1 MKRLITAAVLFTC
14 MSVNAQN
21 TSDPAQTGKLFMKQG
36 DYANAVLVL
45 NRAVAQ
51 DPQNISAAKDLALS
65 YHYQNDNPAA
75 LAVMKKVIE
84 NPAADDQAYQIAGN
98 IYKGLNQLKECEKL
112 FKQGIK
118 RFPESGPLYNELGEL
133 LITQKDQ
140 DAIKIWERGIQNDP
154 SYSRNYFNASKYY
167 FFKNDLARSLLY
179 SELFLN
185 IEPAGPRTAE
195 IKQLLYDGYKK
206 FYNSTTVNADIK
218 KEKSD
223 FIKQFISILNNQ
235 IPLASSGI
243 TTASLSMIRTRFI
256 LEWFAANN
264 SKMPFK
270 LFEYQ
275 RQLLKDGMFDAYN
288 QWLFGPAENLA
299 AYKNWTDNHSDEYK
313 AFDRLQRSRMFK
325 PVTGEY
331 YSRK

>member
-14 MSVNAQN
+14 MSVNAQS

-36 DYANAVLVL
+36 DYANAILVL
-45 NRAVAQ
+45 NRAVDQ
-51 DPQNISAAKDLALS
+51 DPQNINAAKDLALS
-65 YHYQNDNPAA
+65 YHYLNDNHAA
-75 LAVMKKVIE
+75 LAVIQKVIE

-112 FKQGIK
+112 FKKGIK
-118 RFPESGPLYNELGEL
+118 RFPKSGPLYNELGEL
-133 LITQKDQ
+133 LLTQKDH
-140 DAIKIWERGIQNDP
+140 DAIKTWERGIEYDP
-154 SYSRNYFNASKYY
+154 SYSRNYFNASRYY
-167 FFKNDLARSLLY
+167 FFNNDVARSLLY

-185 IEPAGPRTAE
+185 IEPAGPHTAE
-195 IKQLLYDGYKK
+195 MKQLLYDGYKK
-206 FYNSTTVNADIK
+206 FYSTSAIPDTK

-223 FIKQFISILNNQ
+223 FIKQFTRILNNQ
-235 IPLASSGI
+235 TALTTSGI

-264 SKMPFK
+264 NKMPFK

-299 AYKNWTDNHSDEYK
+299 AYKNWTDNHSAEYK
-313 AFDRLQRSRMFK
+313 AFDQLQRSRMFK